1 MMSNSKFVT
10 VEVRSPTEIND
21 KQCQRFCMKGGE
33 GLVEA
38 HVFCVPVC
46 GSDRLEICKNI
57 SLADIVRDSSR
68 INKDRIFEFII
79 ISFFFRYAVGCI
91 WIYGTRNRCMCH
103 ILCPVSVPDAGSR
116 GYKAYGIVC
125 SNSGNGGW
133 TYYHFFR
140 LSACGS

>member
-1 MMSNSKFVT
+1 MRDSGQQS
-10 VEVRSPTEIND
+10 
-21 KQCQRFCMKGGE
+21 CMKGGE

-46 GSDRLEICKNI
+46 GNDRLEIWKNF

-79 ISFFFRYAVGCI
+79 ISFFFRHAVGHNR
-91 WIYGTRNRCMCH
+91 IYGTRDRCMCH
-103 ILCPVSVPDAGSR
+103 ILCPVSVPDDGSR

-125 SNSGNGGW
+125 SNSWNGRW
-133 TYYHFFR
+133 TCYHFFR
-140 LSACGS
+140 LFAGGS